1 MRARF
6 ITALA
11 LPLLLSAGCAAKP
24 DWIQSTLVTADV
36 TGTWRGTITG
46 TSHNFPI
53 VLVLEQHGPKVT
65 GRFGSA
71 FGGPTAQG
79 GTAAK
84 LEGSVEGD
92 VFRFAQPFG
101 AVKGEATVAGDEM
114 TGQLS
119 G

>member
-1 MRARF
+1 MRAQF
-6 ITALA
+6 TIVLT
-11 LPLLLSAGCAAKP
+11 LPLLLTAGCATRP

-46 TSHNFPI
+46 TSHSFPI

-65 GRFGSA
+65 GRFGST

-79 GTAAK
+79 GTVAA

-114 TGQLS
+114 TGQF
-119 G
+119 